1 MHDNIASL
9 AGTEPPEPAAPPT
22 FFTAHIAHAVILG
35 SSVFGLFW
43 GCVNALLVKQID
55 MTSTTFVAKV
65 VNEESAAAADSEKQ
79 PLVAGP
85 DGAKTDP
92 D

>member
-1 MHDNIASL
+1 
-9 AGTEPPEPAAPPT
+9 
-22 FFTAHIAHAVILG
+22 
-35 SSVFGLFW
+35 
-43 GCVNALLVKQID
+43 